1 MNAPPNIRAEN
12 FRERGI
18 DLLGNL
24 ISNGKSDRAPRDR
37 KPAHTILNRFNID
50 VKHFLESGRER
61 RGYTNFRDTVRQFL
75 RNVSRGEVAR
85 RHSAQPHRW
94 LLPQEQPVKSSSA
107 AVVVAPAV
115 TFRGI
120 AVGVVESLLVV

>member
-1 MNAPPNIRAEN
+1 M
-12 FRERGI
+12 GI
-18 DLLGNL
+18 EFKTANRTGA
-24 ISNGKSDRAPRDR
+24 SRDR

-61 RGYTNFRDTVRQFL
+61 GGYTNFRDTVGQFL

-94 LLPQEQPVKSSSA
+94 PLPSGATGEIQLRRS
-107 AVVVAPAV
+107 
-115 TFRGI
+115 RGG
-120 AVGVVESLLVV
+120 ARGNLQG